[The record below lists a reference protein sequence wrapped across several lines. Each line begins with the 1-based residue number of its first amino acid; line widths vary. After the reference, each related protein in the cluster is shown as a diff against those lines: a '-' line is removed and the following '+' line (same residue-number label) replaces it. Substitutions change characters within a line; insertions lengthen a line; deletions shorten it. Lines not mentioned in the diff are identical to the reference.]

1 MNCPKCGK
9 KILQA
14 WGRWSPNDPDV
25 TRRGYI
31 CYACKIGYV
40 EIYSRSKQEVIGIEE
55 EDLRDKREIQT
66 TLGDF

>member
-31 CYACKIGYV
+31 CYTCKIGYT
-40 EIYSRSKQEVIGIEE
+40 EIYSKIEKRVIDVEEV
-55 EDLRDKREIQT
+55 DLREKREIQT